1 MSCLSKHAKKKSLY
15 KFKKKTLLKKH
26 EITKLQS
33 TVNNLPTYFYANNN
47 LYRYLSS
54 REHNFPSKISRYM
67 YLPI

>member
-15 KFKKKTLLKKH
+15 KFLKKTLLKKH

-47 LYRYLSS
+47 LYSN
-54 REHNFPSKISRYM
+54 NFPSKISRYM